1 MGFSTTKSMF
11 NIFLGNKIKKTIYL
25 CDFEKIDFFAITRVG
40 RKKIFLTIIHKNSKS
55 SFFGELIAHRY
66 K

>member
-40 RKKIFLTIIHKNSKS
+40 RKNNIFNNNS
-55 SFFGELIAHRY
+55 
-66 K
+66 